1 MSFQKL
7 PSEILL
13 HISDFLEHPWN
24 ISALSQT
31 NRHLYT
37 TLNYYLYQHN
47 VRHFDSSLFA
57 WAMENGSEIVV
68 RKMLDAG

>member
-13 HISDFLEHPWN
+13 YISDFLEYSWN

-31 NRHLYT
+31 NRYLYA
-37 TLNYYLYQHN
+37 TLNRYLYQHN

-57 WAMENGSEIVV
+57 WAMKNGSEIVV